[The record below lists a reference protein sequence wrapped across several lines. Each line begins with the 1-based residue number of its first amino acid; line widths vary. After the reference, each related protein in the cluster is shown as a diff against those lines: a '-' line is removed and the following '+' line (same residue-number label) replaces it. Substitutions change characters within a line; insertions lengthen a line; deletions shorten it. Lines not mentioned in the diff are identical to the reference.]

1 MVRNSEE
8 FGGNFMIR
16 GINKEIWPT
25 IKIYA
30 YSQGISINDWIKEQI
45 NAGVAKIQ
53 REESGKTDNKK
64 IERANHE

>member
-16 GINKEIWPT
+16 GIDKEIWPV
-25 IKIYA
+25 IKIYT
-30 YSQGISINDWIKEQI
+30 YSQGIPINDWIKEQI

>member
-16 GINKEIWPT
+16 GINKEIWPV
-25 IKIYA
+25 IKIYT

-45 NAGVAKIQ
+45 NAGVTKIQ
-53 REESGKTDNKK
+53 REESGETDNKK
-64 IERANHE
+64 IERANRE